1 MYNHFCRGTF
11 VMVLILFGLIINQ
24 QIIKAIQSEDHPNVS
39 KAPEKSHEDFN
50 PGDVILEHVGDAYKW
65 HIFAYKDFDVSI
77 PLPVII
83 YSKYTGFH
91 LFSGTKFG
99 KENEKTYLDFQIA
112 TEGDSKGRIL
122 EKQPDGTLK
131 RPFDISITKNVLSLF
146 FSLGLMLWIFISVA
160 RRYEKNPDKAPKGLQ
175 SLLEPLIVFVRDDI
189 GIPSLGKDRY
199 EKFMPYLLTV
209 FFFIFINNLLGLIPI
224 FPGGA
229 NVTGNIAVTMVL
241 ALITFIVTMFST
253 NKHFWVH
260 MVNTPG
266 VPWWLKLPIPLMPFI
281 EFSSSIIIRPFVLM
295 IRLFANI
302 LAGHI
307 NVLSF
312 IMLIF
317 IFGAMKPI
325 AGFGFSPFSIAFVV
339 FIYFIEL
346 LVAFIQAYV
355 FTLLSALYFGMA
367 KESSHH

>member
-1 MYNHFCRGTF
+1 MF
-11 VMVLILFGLIINQ
+11 LILLGLILNL
-24 QIIKAIQSEDHPNVS
+24 QIIGAVQKENQTQKVNTAE
-39 KAPEKSHEDFN
+39 AFN
-50 PGDVILEHVGDAYKW
+50 PGDVIMEHVGDSYFW
-65 HIFAYKDFDVSI
+65 HIVSIKNFDLTI
-77 PLPVII
+77 PLPVIL
-83 YSKYTGFH
+83 YSKINGFH
-91 LFSGTKFG
+91 VFFSSKFG
-99 KENEKTYLDFQIA
+99 HEAEQSYSGFQIA
-112 TEGDSKGRIL
+112 KEGDNKGKII
-122 EKQPDGTLK
+122 EIQPDGSLK
-131 RPFDISITKNVLSLF
+131 RPIDISITKNVLSLF
-146 FSLGLMLWIFISVA
+146 ISLILMLWIFISIA
-160 RRYEKNPDKAPKGLQ
+160 KRYENNPDKAPKGIQ

-199 EKFMPYLLTV
+199 EKYMPYLLTV
-209 FFFIFINNLLGLIPI
+209 FFFIFLNNLLGLIPI

-229 NVTGNIAVTMVL
+229 NVTGNIAVTLVL
-241 ALITFIVTMFST
+241 ALITFIITMVST
-253 NKHFWVH
+253 NKYFWIH

-317 IFGAMKPI
+317 IFGAMKPA
-325 AGFGFSPFSIAFVV
+325 AGFGCSAFSVAFVV

-367 KESSHH
+367 RESSHH